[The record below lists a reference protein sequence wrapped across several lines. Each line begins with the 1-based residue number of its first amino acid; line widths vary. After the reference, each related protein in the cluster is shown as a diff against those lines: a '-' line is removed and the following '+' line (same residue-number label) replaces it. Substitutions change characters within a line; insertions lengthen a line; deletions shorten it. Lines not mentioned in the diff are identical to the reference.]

1 MLNLSISVD
10 FVDTLHSFNI
20 SSAKIMTVAKYGSN
34 AASNVEADESGLNDS
49 LNTSLHN
56 PIFGAKSSL
65 VYRNRKFVGKLN

>member
-1 MLNLSISVD
+1 
-10 FVDTLHSFNI
+10 
-20 SSAKIMTVAKYGSN
+20 MTVPKYGSN